1 MWLYGFSYFNY
12 NNGLS
17 LTNNLQRK
25 YINLELKKKKK
36 KIYVYIYFWLEKRA
50 SSSGDLI
57 IVLKGAM
64 PA

>member
-25 YINLELKKKKK
+25 YINLELKKKEEDLC
-36 KIYVYIYFWLEKRA
+36 VYLFLA
-50 SSSGDLI
+50 
-57 IVLKGAM
+57 
-64 PA
+64 